1 MVLQRFPVLLLAMCA
16 TFAAGAQSTT
26 PPPVK
31 MGLWETTVTSQ
42 MSGFQLPPDVVA
54 RLKAMG
60 RSAPGGPHTAVS
72 QGCLTPEEWQKSM
85 EKMSQP
91 ASGDCTITHRQMET
105 RKFSVDVSCKS
116 EHGGTTTGHWEIQA
130 TDDEHSHGSGHMAS
144 DAAGPN
150 GQHFTM
156 DMTINSHFVSASCGD
171 VKPGSAKIIRHD

>member
-1 MVLQRFPVLLLAMCA
+1 MILNRISAILVAVCA
-16 TFAAGAQSTT
+16 AATAFAQSSA

-31 MGLWETTVTSQ
+31 MGLWETTITSQ

-54 RLKAMG
+54 KLKAMG
-60 RSAPGGPHTAVS
+60 RSVPGGAHTTVS

-85 EKMSQP
+85 EGMNQP
-91 ASGDCTITHRQMET
+91 PNSDCTITHRQIES
-105 RKFSVDVSCKS
+105 RKFSFDISCKS
-116 EHGGTTTGHWEIQA
+116 EHGGTTTGHWEMQA

-156 DMTINSHFVSASCGD
+156 DMTLNSHFVSTNCGD
-171 VKPGSAKIIRHD
+171 VKPGNAKIIRHE